1 MRIKSFI
8 FTILILISLLGSVFF
23 SGLRAKISVETM
35 QLAGGSTTVF
45 SRSFAAFEL
54 PAEGF

>member
-1 MRIKSFI
+1 
-8 FTILILISLLGSVFF
+8 LLGSVFF